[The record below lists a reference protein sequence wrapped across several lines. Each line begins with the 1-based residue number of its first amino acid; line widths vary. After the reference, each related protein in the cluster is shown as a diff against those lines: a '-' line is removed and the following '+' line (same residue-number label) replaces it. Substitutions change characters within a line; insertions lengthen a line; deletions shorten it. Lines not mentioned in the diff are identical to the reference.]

1 MIYVKQLIDT
11 FTYSNIT
18 ETVQAFNPATP
29 YLVGDKAR
37 VGSYHYI
44 STYGTEALPNLGKE
58 PLSNLGLAWIK
69 LENEPSNTYACLDP
83 YEETKTTWE
92 ADGILEFERG
102 GKNTLGIGNFTA
114 TQVKIEYINASNEV
128 IDTQIFNYS
137 IDTQVFDIISYIYAP
152 VSTSVDKM
160 IYLQLKLKGAKIRI
174 TFSRSGKNT
183 DCGFMIAGISVY
195 MGDTLDKVDFPFT
208 QIGSKTQEVANF
220 NTSLDK
226 NIVLLKAKEAKKL
239 INETMM
245 FIIDESE
252 SSSHQNMAIVGKI
265 KQCSPNAEVRT
276 KNEISWQI
284 EQTILG

>member
-1 MIYVKQLIDT
+1 MIYVSQLIDN

-18 ETVQAFNPATP
+18 ETISAFNLITP

-37 VGSYHYI
+37 VGSYNYK
-44 STYGTEALPNLGKE
+44 STYGTIDLPNIGKE
-58 PLSNLGLAWIK
+58 PLSNLGLAWVK
-69 LENEPSNTYACLDP
+69 LENEPSNVYACLDP
-83 YEETKTTWE
+83 YEETRTEWV
-92 ADGILEFERG
+92 ADGIVEFVRG
-102 GKNTLGIGNFTA
+102 AKNTLGIGNFTA
-114 TQVKIEYINASNEV
+114 AQVQIDYLDALGAI

-137 IDTQVFDIISYIYAP
+137 INTQVFDIISYIYAP
-152 VSTSVDKM
+152 VTTSVDKM
-160 IYLQLKLKGAKIRI
+160 IYLPLKLKGAKIRI

-183 DCGFMIAGISVY
+183 DCGFMIAGVAVY

-265 KQCSPNAEVRT
+265 KQCSPSAEVAT
-276 KNEISWQI
+276 ENQISWQI

>member
-1 MIYVKQLIDT
+1 MIYVKQLIDG
-11 FTYSNIT
+11 FTYSNIV
-18 ETVQAFNPATP
+18 ETVQAFNPVTP

-83 YEETKTTWE
+83 YEETKTTWT

-102 GKNTLGIGNFTA
+102 AKNTLGIGNFKA
-114 TQVKIEYINASNEV
+114 TQVQIEYLDAIGT
-128 IDTQIFNYS
+128 ILDTQIFKYS
-137 IDTQVFDIISYIYAP
+137 INTQVFDIISYIYAP
-152 VSTSVDKM
+152 VATSVDKM
-160 IYLQLKLKGAKIRI
+160 IYLPLKLKGTKIRV
-174 TFSRSGKNT
+174 TFSSGGGTT
-183 DCGFMIAGISVY
+183 DCGFMIAGISIY
-195 MGDTLDKVDFPFT
+195 MGDTLDVVDFPFT

-239 INETMM
+239 INETLM

-252 SSSHQNMAIVGKI
+252 SSSHQSMTIIGKI
-265 KQCSPNAEVRT
+265 KQCNPSAEVRT

-284 EQTILG
+284 EQTILA